1 MGSTHLKKYARQKW
15 VHLPQTEVNFF
26 PKKWVSTTNYDWVLD
41 FLVSPPKKSSHAAWS
56 GANLRTPM
64 VWTGCSRDHPKDI
77 YQKLN
82 IASEKKKGWKL
93 NIVSK
98 PWGFRQQFF
107 RRKTCY
113 IVFYSLWLHNQSC
126 PVGNGRTT
134 YKFYKA
140 FGISYSQRSMKKAK
154 ILSRNP
160 ASSKPKRVF
169 QCLTVDPR
177 ISH

>member
-1 MGSTHLKKYARQKW
+1 MGASSPNRGEFLSKKNEFPPPTMTEFLIFWWAPQKN
-15 VHLPQTEVNFF
+15 HHTQHDLEPILEHQ
-26 PKKWVSTTNYDWVLD
+26 
-41 FLVSPPKKSSHAAWS
+41 WS
-56 GANLRTPM
+56 GRAAPEIIPKISTRS
-64 VWTGCSRDHPKDI
+64 WTSPLK
-77 YQKLN
+77 
-82 IASEKKKGWKL
+82 KKKGWKL